1 MNQTPPS
8 NRLNPTNLL
17 TQILPIHPSNP
28 TIFLTPIPFLH
39 PLPLPFP
46 LPFPFFRIFVSVTRL
61 WKSLR
66 SSPPPPLII
75 SKSPFSHLSHV
86 QISSEDCVYGE
97 HYFHPSFYVSHGEM
111 ATSILSTCYKRF
123 FSSSFQPS
131 ERISSALS
139 FKRAVKP
146 LSLQYQQSIWDE
158 EAREAIHCI
167 PGYEFM

>member
-1 MNQTPPS
+1 MNPINPF
-8 NRLNPTNLL
+8 NRLNQLILSIPMFPTS
-17 TQILPIHPSNP
+17 PSNP
-28 TIFLTPIPFLH
+28 TLFLH
-39 PLPLPFP
+39 PLLLLPFQF
-46 LPFPFFRIFVSVTRL
+46 FPIFVSVTTL

-66 SSPPPPLII
+66 SSLPPPLII
-75 SKSPFSHLSHV
+75 SKSLFSTLFSHF

-111 ATSILSTCYKRF
+111 ATSLLSTCYKRF
-123 FSSSFQPS
+123 FTSSFHPS

-139 FKRAVKP
+139 LKRAVKP
-146 LSLQYQQSIWDE
+146 LSLHYQQTIWDE